1 MMGLTFLELK
11 LVQSHHARRILFQA
25 IKGLLKKNQNS
36 CIILAQV
43 FPILCLDGK
52 KKKNSLFL
60 YLNERETKN

>member
-11 LVQSHHARRILFQA
+11 SVRSHCAGRILFQA
-25 IKGLLKKNQNS
+25 IKGLSAKNQNS

-52 KKKNSLFL
+52 KKRKKEFTFPLF
-60 YLNERETKN
+60 K